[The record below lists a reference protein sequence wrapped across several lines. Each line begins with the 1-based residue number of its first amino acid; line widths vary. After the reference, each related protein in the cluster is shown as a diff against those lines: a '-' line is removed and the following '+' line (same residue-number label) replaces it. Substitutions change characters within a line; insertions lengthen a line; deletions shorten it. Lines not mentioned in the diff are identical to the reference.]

1 MEDLGIILITGG
13 DVPSTLTYGAY
24 KLTDEMEVVKWD
36 NRGIVLELKHYRY
49 GNKVFKAIKNADS
62 QEFVGYADYN
72 VYLASRRNKVSTPS
86 TALLP
91 LSDTSIFIPA
101 LAGTDRILGTYKRIS
116 EDKICKRKITW
127 PYQGATTP
135 PFSVPLIADD
145 QGNINLPPEAEEI
158 VEADDC
164 ELFSATGTN
173 FYQTYSEVVGID
185 EVVLSDISNLITQL
199 DDEESDIKQ
208 AMIGLGSFP
217 SLVYPQQ
224 QSTWSSET
232 GPYDNWGNADFI
244 KYRDFLKAYIENFKD
259 NRAKIMAGATAE
271 KMCQVARAL
280 DSEALK
286 VLTVEEKLQMLE
298 PLALQPIEEF
308 WFGKTGFNEEFLVL
322 KIVNAFDVTDT
333 SPTNVDAITQFLD
346 GLKKKFPTGQSPS
359 DVTNLITSVRWQKS
373 LFEMLYDRVGDS
385 FFGVIGS
392 NNREKLVFTL
402 YALWLNSNYNP
413 YRTGTYDENVILK
426 WNLDIASGGFD
437 RPYTRTERPALLN
450 YQSTKSG
457 GIYKDSFVFSFGPDG
472 DGIYWVEE
480 GDIAAGYDFTASAIY
495 DFYQPISLVST
506 KQDTFYK
513 LPEDNN
519 FIPPFF
525 LKYIDDKGDEN
536 DFNTKIGYVL
546 DVVSVASGIGAIVGL
561 RHLRTLS
568 QLGQLALGI
577 LELSSGAISFYLT
590 YTDNNCSGNTAFC
603 DKLKKVLFWV
613 EVASL
618 SGDFLATQMARRSAR
633 DIVSQPS
640 GKPADFDDDPW
651 DELVNLADLDSD
663 LADFLNDI
671 LQSHPN
677 VHSKVNAFANQEDK
691 FAFYF
696 GAQRIDGQKRID
708 FLDRLDSN
716 PDLIDEWE
724 NIQYL
729 KSARNNIDFLES
741 YRLINNNND
750 LLKHVHDGDTKLITR
765 TDQSGAFVGNTGADV
780 TGYHNPNKLVDP
792 PPNVGQISWKN
803 PPPKNSNPNSPDDG
817 YTMGKI
823 ERNMFDFID
832 PKTNKEWVNGNVAYP
847 DPPDAFD
854 VVHRKT
860 KKQKN
865 VFWPKNYDTQR
876 INEEMAYVY
885 SQIDSNVFEITDP
898 DKFGKVSFIY
908 QAKATD
914 GKTIEVMFYDGNLD
928 SGTLVSI
935 YPTYF

>member
-24 KLTDEMEVVKWD
+24 KLTDDMEVVKWD

-127 PYQGATTP
+127 PYQGDTIP

-145 QGNINLPPEAEEI
+145 QGNINLPPAAEEI

-173 FYQTYSEVVGID
+173 FYQTYNEVVGID
-185 EVVLSDISNLITQL
+185 KVVLSDISNLITLL

-217 SLVYPQQ
+217 TLAYPQQ

-244 KYRDFLKAYIENFKD
+244 KYRDFLKAYIESFKD
-259 NRAKIMAGATAE
+259 NRAKIMTGATAE

-322 KIVNAFDVTDT
+322 KIINAFDVTDT

-426 WNLDIASGGFD
+426 WGMDIASGGFN
-437 RPYTRTERPALLN
+437 RPYTFDSRPALLN

-506 KQDTFYK
+506 KQDTFYQ

-525 LKYIDDKGDEN
+525 LKYIDDKGDES

-603 DKLKKVLFWV
+603 DKLKKVLFWI
-613 EVASL
+613 EVVSL

-633 DIVSQPS
+633 EIIPD
-640 GKPADFDDDPW
+640 GKPADFDSDPW

-677 VHSKVNAFANQEDK
+677 VHSKVNAFVNQEDK

-696 GAQRIDGQKRID
+696 NAKLPNGQLRTTL
-708 FLDRLDSN
+708 LDDLDSN
-716 PDLIDEWE
+716 PDLIDDWLEIE
-724 NIQYL
+724 TLLAYRRNTSFLKVHRYL
-729 KSARNNIDFLES
+729 KENTYLLEHLFEGHLRIS
-741 YRLINNNND
+741 SNKI
-750 LLKHVHDGDTKLITR
+750 
-765 TDQSGAFVGNTGADV
+765 FVGGIHSKVA
-780 TGYHNPNKLVDP
+780 VD
-792 PPNVGQISWKN
+792 
-803 PPPKNSNPNSPDDG
+803 
-817 YTMGKI
+817 
-823 ERNMFDFID
+823 
-832 PKTNKEWVNGNVAYP
+832 NGNAIIDSIT
-847 DPPDAFD
+847 DPPDLQGFYRANVSIQVGPQNYPKLD
-854 VVHRKT
+854 YRNRPI
-860 KKQKN
+860 KN
-865 VFWPKNYDTQR
+865 DMFPDAWNEQR
-876 INEEMAYVY
+876 IIEEISLAFTLKTYRRGNQWRGVM
-885 SQIDSNVFEITDP
+885 SN
-898 DKFGKVSFIY
+898 
-908 QAKATD
+908 
-914 GKTIEVMFYDGNLD
+914 GKTCIICINGSAEVIDGSTVIKTVWPEYKLID
-928 SGTLVSI
+928 
-935 YPTYF
+935 